1 MRVLRSG
8 SRGPAVQFL
17 QLALNRAGYG
27 ALETDGVFGSL
38 TEAALRRFQGAQGL
52 AADGVAGTQT
62 HRKLM
67 PWYTGFRVQT
77 VMAGDTLWRAAQQNG
92 VSVEALLLANPGVR
106 PENLRIGSEL
116 VVPLPFSVVPT
127 DIDWCS
133 AVTACCV
140 RRLAARYPFLH
151 AGEIGRSVMGKPLW
165 SLCLGSGENRVL
177 YSAAHHANEWITTPL
192 LLRFAEALAAAF
204 AAGEKLAGYAAGEI
218 LDYATLSLIP
228 AVDPDGIDLV
238 TGELQQGDYYE
249 AARRIA
255 ASRPELPFP
264 RGWKANIR
272 GVDLNLQYPAGWEQA
287 REIKFAQGVRGPA
300 PADYVGA
307 APLSAPESRAL
318 YEYTRRFSPDLVLAY
333 HSQGRVIYWKYQNV
347 EVPGAQRIAELF
359 AAASGY
365 AAEDTPYASG
375 FAGYK
380 DWFIRDFRRPGF
392 TVEVGRGVNPL
403 PIGDLE
409 QIWRENL
416 GILTLGALVT

>member
-27 ALETDGVFGSL
+27 ELETDGVFGSL

-140 RRLAARYPFLH
+140 RGLAARYPFLH

-192 LLRFAEALAAAF
+192 LFSFAEELCEAF
-204 AAGEKLAGYAAGEI
+204 ARGTAIFGQSAAEL
-218 LDYATLSLIP
+218 LDYARLCLVP
-228 AVDPDGIDLV
+228 LVDPDGLDLV
-238 TGELQQGDYYE
+238 TGELQSGE
-249 AARRIA
+249 AFDRAKAIA
-255 ASRPELPFP
+255 AQYPGIPFP
-264 RGWKANIR
+264 SGWKANIR
-272 GVDLNLQYPAGWEQA
+272 GTDLNLQYPAGWETA
-287 REIKFAQGVRGPA
+287 REIKAAAGIRGPA
-300 PADYVGA
+300 PADWVGP
-307 APLSAPESRAL
+307 APLSAPESRAMAAL
-318 YEYTRRFSPDLVLAY
+318 TRRFDPALVLAF
-333 HSQGRVIYWKYQNV
+333 HTQGEVIYWRYGDI
-347 EVPGAQRIAELF
+347 EVPGARDIAATF
-359 AAASGY
+359 AAVSGY
-365 AAEDTPYASG
+365 SPEETPRASA

-380 DWFIRDFRRPGF
+380 DWFIQTRRRPGF
-392 TVEVGRGVNPL
+392 TIEAGSGINPL
-403 PIGDLE
+403 PLSDFPGI
-409 QIWRENL
+409 RRRCL